1 MKQRKKSGSLGVLL
15 GTLALG
21 ANLIENLLKGK
32 GIIRAG
38 TVLLEQFKISN
49 TASSFKQFWN
59 TKVLL
64 KET

>member
-49 TASSFKQFWN
+49 TASSFKQF
-59 TKVLL
+59 
-64 KET
+64 